1 MLCIQQRFF
10 IVNHIQIPSIIGV
23 VLAAGKS
30 TRMGT
35 DKAFIQYNQLPQYE
49 YVAQQLSSFCAEV
62 FINGHSKHYETQ
74 FQVFGDRPEFK
85 ENGPIGG
92 LLTASEK
99 FPSNSI
105 FLVACDYPFLTQA
118 SLKVLFDT
126 FVLSQKT
133 VCFRNLESQFIEPLI
148 AIYHVNDLMKLL
160 EFYNSG
166 QTSLRVFLTTINP
179 VILDCNSSRELFSVD
194 API

>member
-1 MLCIQQRFF
+1 MFCIQQRFF
-10 IVNHIQIPSIIGV
+10 TVNHIQIPSIMGV

-30 TRMGT
+30 TRMET

-49 YVAQQLSSFCAEV
+49 YVAQQLSPFCEEV
-62 FINGHSKHYETQ
+62 LINGQSKYYETQ
-74 FQVFGDRPEFK
+74 FQVFEDDSKFK

-99 FPSNSI
+99 FPANSI
-105 FLVACDYPFLTQA
+105 FVVACDYPFLTQA

-133 VCFRNLESQFIEPLI
+133 VCFRNSESQFIEPLI
-148 AIYHVNDLMKLL
+148 AIYHVSDLMKLI

-166 QTSLRVFLTTINP
+166 QTSLRVFLTLINA
-179 VILDCNSSRELFSVD
+179 VILDCNSNRELLSID